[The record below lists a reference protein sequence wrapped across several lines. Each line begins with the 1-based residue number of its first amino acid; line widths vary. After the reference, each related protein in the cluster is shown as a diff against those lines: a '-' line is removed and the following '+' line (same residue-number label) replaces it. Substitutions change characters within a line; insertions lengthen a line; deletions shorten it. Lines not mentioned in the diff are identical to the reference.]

1 MAAVSM
7 ALARHPADLFEA
19 GLLARANESTEYL
32 ARTTVMAAI
41 SVDCGPCQVFC

>member
-1 MAAVSM
+1 MAAMSM
-7 ALARHPADLFEA
+7 VLAKYPADLLGA
-19 GLLARANESTEYL
+19 GLLAKANKLTEYL